1 MQCGEG
7 DHKTER
13 YKSCGHLY
21 TNRMFLEK
29 RKAGKRTKYY
39 VVHSFRDGKKV
50 VKLRRY
56 IGTDLPPEKLR
67 KAREKAESF
76 IRAQLR
82 EYREIRNPL
91 TQTLSDTEIEQIK
104 KLQHKIRIY
113 HLDERQWQRFTQAFS
128 YDTNAI
134 EGSTVTRKEVTA
146 IMEGK
151 TPDKGSD
158 EIAETRNVVAA
169 VKHIRKTEN
178 LLSLALIKKI
188 HWICFKDT
196 KDFAGK
202 FREKGV
208 EVLIRDI
215 NGNVV
220 HTGAPAEK
228 IGSLL
233 RKMVIWYNENRH
245 KYPPILLA
253 ALIHN
258 QFEDIHPFQDGNG
271 RVGRLLL
278 NNILLKH
285 DLPPVNIHFK
295 NRTEYYKALRAFDKD
310 GNVRPMIELIV
321 KEYKKLQRDIRG

>member
-1 MQCGEG
+1 
-7 DHKTER
+7 
-13 YKSCGHLY
+13 
-21 TNRMFLEK
+21 MFLET
-29 RKAGKRTKYY
+29 RKIGKRTKYY
-39 VVHSFRDGKKV
+39 LVHSFREGKKV

-56 IGTDLPPEKLR
+56 IGTDLPKQALA
-67 KAREKAESF
+67 KAQEKAASF

-128 YDTNAI
+128 FDTNAI
-134 EGSTVTRKEVTA
+134 EGSTVTRRDVTA
-146 IMEGK
+146 IMAGK
-151 TPDKGSD
+151 TPDKNAED
-158 EIAETRNVVAA
+158 VAETRSVATA

-178 LLSLALIKKI
+178 LVSLALIKKI
-188 HWICFKDT
+188 HWICFRDT

-202 FREKGV
+202 FRAKGV
-208 EVLIRDI
+208 EVMIRDVT
-215 NGNVV
+215 GNIV
-220 HTGAPAEK
+220 HTGAPSEK
-228 IGSLL
+228 IESML
-233 RKMVIWYNENRH
+233 RKMVVWYNENKH

-285 DLPPVNIHFK
+285 GLPPVNIHFK

-321 KEYKKLQRDIRG
+321 KEYKKLQKDIQG